1 MLSFL
6 FSTIFG
12 MIFFGLVL
20 LLGVAA
26 MIFGI
31 VKVLAWMI
39 REMRNAWSGKGKE
52 GGN

>member
-31 VKVLAWMI
+31 VKVIAWVVK
-39 REMRNAWSGKGKE
+39 EMRSAWTGKGKE
-52 GGN
+52 V